1 MIIYYTRIFCTAA
14 GREIIYDG
22 VVSCYGILMCD
33 VFIYDVFIFVLRR
46 FICGMVVVR
55 VNVLGWQIEGNI
67 AL

>member
-22 VVSCYGILMCD
+22 IVSCCGIFMCD

-46 FICGMVVVR
+46 FICGMVSC
-55 VNVLGWQIEGNI
+55 
-67 AL
+67 